1 MYGKQLLHGFI
12 ILIVLS
18 FFVGCSVD
26 QPKGGLTA
34 WEMINNNALLID
46 VRTEG
51 EFQDGHLS
59 GAKLIPIS
67 QVSSRIAEFGEDK
80 DREIVLYCKGGV
92 RAAKAEKILRANG
105 YTQVVNAGGYQDL
118 LKAKP

>member
-1 MYGKQLLHGFI
+1 MYGKQLLQGLMI
-12 ILIVLS
+12 ALMLS
-18 FFVGCSVD
+18 FFIGCSVE
-26 QPKGGLTA
+26 QPKNEVPV

-51 EFQDGHLS
+51 EFHDGHLS

-67 QVSSRIAEFGEDK
+67 QVASRIAEFGEDK

-92 RAAKAEKILRANG
+92 RAAKAEKILKANG
-105 YTQVVNAGGYQDL
+105 YTQVVNAGGYRDL
-118 LKAKP
+118 LASKP

>member
-1 MYGKQLLHGFI
+1 MYGKPLFQGF
-12 ILIVLS
+12 LIVLMVS
-18 FFVGCSVD
+18 FFVGCSVEKSRNEA
-26 QPKGGLTA
+26 PVWA
-34 WEMINNNALLID
+34 MINNNALLVD
-46 VRTEG
+46 VRTES
-51 EFQDGHLS
+51 EFHDGHLP

-105 YTQVVNAGGYQDL
+105 YTQVVNAGGYKDL